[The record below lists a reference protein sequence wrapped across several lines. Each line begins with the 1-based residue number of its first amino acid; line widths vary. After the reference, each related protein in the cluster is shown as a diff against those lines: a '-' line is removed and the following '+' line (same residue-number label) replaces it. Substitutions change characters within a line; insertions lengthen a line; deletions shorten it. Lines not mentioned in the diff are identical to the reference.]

1 MEDRDTRIKD
11 SRQQE
16 PEEARD
22 CDIAEEAGRY
32 IMVPVAELARLY
44 RLEGRIAALM
54 DFIPDGG
61 EVDREV
67 AELILLGRRE
77 GTQAA
82 EGFDVEAAAKKILAE
97 DPLARR
103 YERYDA

>member
-1 MEDRDTRIKD
+1 MEDGGTRIEKVD
-11 SRQQE
+11 WQQE
-16 PEEARD
+16 PEDYDA
-22 CDIAEEAGRY
+22 AAEAGRY
-32 IMVPVAELARLY
+32 IMVPMAELARLY

-77 GTQAA
+77 EMQAT
-82 EGFDVEAAAKKILAE
+82 EGFDIEAAVKKILAE